1 MIHASPFITQKAKRT
16 HTHYEKRDTRS
27 SNSSSAASL
36 WCCGMCGACAAT
48 LPDAGDAG
56 VCCCIDNIHL
66 SFCSPLEV
74 GGAADVCRQDASH
87 STAADTYLSGVH
99 LIVVDACEVVHQQNT
114 MPQRGWRNCVSSS
127 TKSLRSSPTTSSA
140 VI

>member
-1 MIHASPFITQKAKRT
+1 
-16 HTHYEKRDTRS
+16 
-27 SNSSSAASL
+27 
-36 WCCGMCGACAAT
+36 MCGACAAT

-87 STAADTYLSGVH
+87 STAAAAAADTYLSGVH

-114 MPQRGWRNCVSSS
+114 MPQKVAELRQFINEIP
-127 TKSLRSSPTTSSA
+127 SLPTTSSA